1 MDDKLRPAR
10 STTIREYTPI
20 PELNEKERDIVERVF
35 KALDS
40 YSNIDQA
47 RILITCLDIIRIRV
61 NNELVE
67 IQGRQAVLN
76 EDLAVMSTLIKEHEN
91 GW

>member
-1 MDDKLRPAR
+1 MDDKLRPAVAPI
-10 STTIREYTPI
+10 IREYIPI
-20 PELNEKERDIVERVF
+20 PELIEKERDIVERVF

-40 YSNIDQA
+40 YSNTAQA
-47 RILITCLDIIRIRV
+47 QTLITCLDIIRIRV
-61 NNELVE
+61 NNELAE

-76 EDLAVMSTLIKEHEN
+76 EDLAVMSNLIKEHED

>member
-1 MDDKLRPAR
+1 MNDRLEPSK
-10 STTIREYTPI
+10 STTLREYTPL

-40 YSNIDQA
+40 YSNTAQA
-47 RILITCLDIIRIRV
+47 KILIICLDIIRIRV
-61 NNELVE
+61 NNELAE

-76 EDLAVMSTLIKEHEN
+76 EDLAVMSTLIKEHEG